1 MVHFTFKNGL
11 AGKSLSAHN
20 SFKSFIIMVVMLV
33 LTTSSVLAQEATFEV
48 INGLRYKLDS
58 ETKTA
63 VLLPNKYSGDIDV
76 PEKVKGNDG
85 FDYSVVAFFE
95 KCFYNCYHLTSV
107 TIPSSVTSLGDYC
120 FSGCSNLSSIIIP
133 SSVTSLGEYCF
144 GYCSNLTSITIPS
157 SVTSLGEYCFYRCE
171 RMTSITIPSSVTSLG
186 KSCFYNCSS
195 LTSIT
200 IPSSVTSLGTSCFND
215 CWNLTSITIPSSV
228 TSLGDYCFSGCS
240 NLSSITIPSSV
251 TVLGGYCFGKCE
263 NLASIYFKGRCFSS
277 WNCSRM
283 GIPTYCDIKVPAEYL
298 QDYKDAFGPDYK
310 YISAWNPNE
319 SGDDDKPVTPCA
331 TPAIFYGAG
340 KLKFSSETAGAK
352 YHYTISDK
360 DMATDALC
368 EDGNVS
374 LSAAYNIS
382 VYATADGYSASEK
395 AKATLYWINANL
407 ENTTNINQARTRGVV
422 ASAHDGIVCISG
434 LDNGEVV
441 KFYAADGK
449 LIGSS
454 SAVDGTASC
463 AVSETM
469 VIAKFGDNAIK
480 IAVK

>member
-11 AGKSLSAHN
+11 AGKSLSVHN

-33 LTTSSVLAQEATFEV
+33 LTTSSAFAEE
-48 INGLRYKLDS
+48 IDGLNYKLDS
-58 ETKTA
+58 ETAILIPKT
-63 VLLPNKYSGDIDV
+63 NGKYAGDIVV
-76 PEKVKGNDG
+76 PGKIKGTDG
-85 FDYSVVAFFE
+85 AEYSVVTLGAE
-95 KCFYNCYHLTSV
+95 CFSACYNLSSITIPSTVTVIGVRCFKECGSLTSIV
-107 TIPSSVTSLGDYC
+107 IPSSVSSLGEGCFKNCSSLTSINIPSSVTSLGY
-120 FSGCSNLSSIIIP
+120 
-133 SSVTSLGEYCF
+133 E
-144 GYCSNLTSITIPS
+144 
-157 SVTSLGEYCFYRCE
+157 CFY
-171 RMTSITIPSSVTSLG
+171 G
-186 KSCFYNCSS
+186 CSS

-200 IPSSVTSLGTSCFND
+200 IPASVKWIGEYRTFTNCVKLNTF
-215 CWNLTSITIPSSV
+215 
-228 TSLGDYCFSGCS
+228 F
-240 NLSSITIPSSV
+240 
-251 TVLGGYCFGKCE
+251 
-263 NLASIYFKGRCFSS
+263 FKGVPPTCDYSS
-277 WNCSRM
+277 M
-283 GIPTYCDIKVPAEYL
+283 GLSNYIEIKVPAEYL
-298 QDYKDAFGPDYK
+298 QDSKKTFGSDFIN
-310 YISAWNPNE
+310 ISAWNPNE

-374 LSAAYNIS
+374 LSAAYDIS

-395 AKATLYWINANL
+395 AKATLYWVNANL
-407 ENTTNINQARTRGVV
+407 ENTTNIYQARTRGVV

-480 IAVK
+480 VAVK